1 MHKKQSTQID
11 ITTNFQNIDNNSIS
25 IRNLN
30 INFESKILYK
40 DFSIDFQENKIT
52 ALLAPSGAGKTTLL
66 KAISKQEQN
75 SSFLFQNPRLLPWKT
90 ILENVTLPLENKN
103 LSKTEIQERGE
114 FFLFQ
119 VGLIDR
125 KNDYPKNLSGGEKQR
140 VAMARAFVYPSSLL
154 LMDEAFQ
161 SQDLGL
167 KLKLMEEFLTLT
179 KTENKTVILVTHDIR
194 EAICLANR
202 LLVLKGSPNQIV
214 MDIENPLSSENHS
227 IKEKYISKKSQEIE
241 EKILSYFL

>member
-11 ITTNFQNIDNNSIS
+11 ITTNFQNKDNNSIS

-30 INFESKILYK
+30 INFDSKILYK

-90 ILENVTLPLENKN
+90 ILENITLPLENTN
-103 LSKTEIQERGE
+103 LPKKEILKRGE
-114 FFLFQ
+114 FFLSQ

-140 VAMARAFVYPSSLL
+140 VAMARAFAYPSSLL

-202 LLVLKGSPNQIV
+202 LLVLKGSPNQIA
-214 MDIENPLSSENHS
+214 MDMENPLSSENHS

-241 EKILSYFL
+241 EKILTYFL